1 MKPKLGGKSKSLVV
15 KSNMDENKRFGRLN
29 YEVKL
34 EKRFSTLSIVGVVEG
49 IK

>member
-15 KSNMDENKRFGRLN
+15 KSNMDESKLFGHLN
-29 YEVKL
+29 HEVKM
-34 EKRFSTLSIVGVVEG
+34 EKRFSTLFIVGVVEG